1 MTTVKEEAQ
10 NLLDSRLAV
19 YGERV
24 ENMTR
29 VAQVFSGILGF
40 EVRPD
45 QVPLLMVGYK
55 TVRAS
60 QTPDYEDNVKD
71 IEGYSLMFREIIGD
85 DMIAAVNTDEY
96 LLEKSRREMAE
107 MQGPSV
113 PAFLCRG
120 CGQTLPAT
128 EPSAH
133 RHAADCPV
141 EELNRHT
148 RAYNSRYEKEVPEL
162 TGAQLTGSPYT
173 EARTT
178 PARVERL
185 QKEVPSYQPGPA
197 QNNAAVLQH
206 LGVYRQQLTDIF
218 KRAWREQGP
227 TVPVPGYAEAAAREA
242 VEYFWTTFKRNEQ
255 FEAAVRECDSL

>member
-1 MTTVKEEAQ
+1 MNHTEEAQ
-10 NLLDSRLAV
+10 NLLDSRHAV
-19 YGERV
+19 YGERKKNM
-24 ENMTR
+24 EN
-29 VAQVFSGILGF
+29 VAKVFSGILGI

-71 IEGYSLMFREIIGD
+71 IEGYALMFREIIGD

-107 MQGPSV
+107 MEGPSV

-133 RHAADCPV
+133 RHAADCPI

-148 RAYNSRYEKEVPEL
+148 RAYNSRYETEVPEL

-206 LGVYRQQLTDIF
+206 LGVYRQQLVDIF
-218 KRAWREQGP
+218 RRAWKEQGP
-227 TVPVPGYAEAAAREA
+227 TVPVDKFAEAAAREA

-255 FEAAVRECDSL
+255 FEAAVREHKPL

>member
-29 VAQVFSGILGF
+29 VAQVFSGILGM

-71 IEGYSLMFREIIGD
+71 IEGYALMFREIIGD
-85 DMIAAVNTDEY
+85 NMIAAVNTDEY

-107 MQGPSV
+107 MEGPSV

-133 RHAADCPV
+133 RHAVGCPV

-148 RAYNSRYEKEVPEL
+148 RAYNSRYDKEIPEI
-162 TGAQLTGSPYT
+162 TGEQLTGSPYT

-218 KRAWREQGP
+218 QRAWKEASP
-227 TVPVPGYAEAAAREA
+227 TTPVDKWAEIAAREA